1 MTSQE
6 YLNFLMEVL
15 QATAESQGN
24 KDAVFPLL
32 RNNQDKLNLV
42 LQEMLQSLG
51 TETLAKLESEQANS
65 IAAVIGSFSNL
76 IKEFPLGNRSSN
88 LEIAITGY
96 EVTLLVYTREDFPL
110 QWATAQNNLGAAY
123 CKRIKEDKAENLE
136 QAIACY
142 QQALLVYTQ
151 SDFPVQWA
159 ATQNN
164 LGTAYWER
172 IKEDKAENLEQA
184 IACYQQALLV
194 RTQSDFP
201 RDWAMT
207 HNNLGLAYSDRIK
220 EDKAEN
226 LEQAIA
232 CYQQALLVR
241 TQSDFPLDW
250 AMTQNN
256 LGAAYWKRIKEDKA
270 ENLEKAIACYQ
281 QALLVY
287 TQPDFPLQWA
297 TTQNNLGLA
306 YSDRIKEDKAENLEQ
321 AIACYQQA
329 LLVYTQSD
337 FPLLWATTQNNLG
350 IAYCNRIKED
360 KAENLEQAMACYQQA
375 LLVQTQSDCPLDWA
389 MTQNNLG
396 NAYRERIKEDKA
408 ENLEKAIAC
417 YQQALLIHT
426 PEALPLDCLQT
437 RRNLGNLHFSQKN
450 WQQAVESYQIAIE
463 IVEDTR
469 TLALDERRKEDIIAE
484 NIQVFDSIVGSYL
497 QLKQP
502 CQALEYV
509 ERSKTRNLVELIAT
523 RELNQKI
530 QPITFQE
537 IQQLIDSNTAIIQWY
552 LTEEEIF
559 TFIVTQHSPQ
569 PLVKSFATSPELTN
583 QIYNYLNLYLQDKEE
598 WQTQLPSLLSN
609 LAQILHLEE
618 IISPLEKE
626 YSKILLIPHR
636 ALHLIPLHA
645 LPLFSPL
652 SQQENQ
658 QLFSPLPKQENQQLF
673 SPLPKEENQQLF
685 SPLPKEENQQLFS
698 PLPKEE
704 NQQLFSP
711 LPKEENQ
718 QLFSPLPKEENQQLF
733 SPLPKEENQQLFSP
747 LIKGGWGGSSPLSQ
761 QENQQLFSPLS
772 QQENQQLFSPLSQQ
786 ENQQL
791 FSPLIKG
798 GRGGSSLLDR
808 FEEAKYIP
816 SCQLLKL
823 IRNRTRPKPTNFF
836 SIQNPTEDLFYTD
849 MEVENISQIFQPN
862 NNILAKQ
869 AATKTALYQQ
879 NLEDKHYHHFSCHGY
894 FNFIEP
900 LKSALILAGSSVLR
914 PSPQV
919 VPAEENKTSANR
931 EKITP
936 SPDKTIRSPE
946 GETFNLDQCLTLEG
960 IFELNLDE
968 CHLVTLSACET
979 AISDI
984 LSNSDEYISLPSG
997 FLYAGACNVV
1007 ATQWAVNDLSTAI
1020 LMTRFYQLHKLD
1032 KLPVAKAMN
1041 QAQKW
1046 LRDGT
1051 QQDFCSWTE
1060 QLNNDLQLTQ
1070 NMIQSI
1076 QRYFNRFNPEEQ
1088 PFAEPYYWAAFCPI
1102 GE

>member
-1 MTSQE
+1 MTSEE

-15 QATAESQGN
+15 QATAESEGDQ
-24 KDAVFPLL
+24 DAVFPLL
-32 RNNQDKLNLV
+32 RNNQDKLDLV
-42 LQEMLQSLG
+42 LQEMLQIWG
-51 TETLAKLESEQANS
+51 TVTLAKLESEEAND
-65 IAAVIGSFSNL
+65 IAAVIGNFSNL
-76 IKEFPLGNRSSN
+76 IQQFPLGNRSRN

-96 EVTLLVYTREDFPL
+96 EVALLVYTREDFPV
-110 QWATAQNNLGAAY
+110 QWATVQNNLGLAYGDRIKEDKAENLEQAIACFQQALLVRTQSDFPLDWAATQNNLGTAYSDRIKEDKAENLEQAIACFQQALLVRTQSDFPLDWATTQNNLGNAYSERIKEDKAENLEQAIAYFQQALLVRTQSDFPVQWAMTQNNLGAAY
-123 CKRIKEDKAENLE
+123 SHRIKEDKAENLE

-164 LGTAYWER
+164 LGNAYSERIKEDKAENLEKAIACFQQALLVRTQSDFPVQWAATQNSLAVAYSER

-184 IACYQQALLV
+184 IAFYQQALLV
-194 RTQSDFP
+194 YTQSDFP
-201 RDWAMT
+201 LDWAMT
-207 HNNLGLAYSDRIK
+207 QNNLGIAYRNRIK

-232 CYQQALLVR
+232 CFQQALLVR

-256 LGAAYWKRIKEDKA
+256 LG
-270 ENLEKAIACYQ
+270 
-281 QALLVY
+281 
-287 TQPDFPLQWA
+287 T
-297 TTQNNLGLA
+297 A

-321 AIACYQQA
+321 AIACFQQA

-337 FPLLWATTQNNLG
+337 FPL
-350 IAYCNRIKED
+350 
-360 KAENLEQAMACYQQA
+360 
-375 LLVQTQSDCPLDWA
+375 DWA

-396 NAYRERIKEDKA
+396 IAYRNRIKEDKA

-417 YQQALLIHT
+417 YQQALLIRT

-437 RRNLGNLHFSQKN
+437 RSNLGNLHFSQKN
-450 WQQAVESYQIAIE
+450 WQQAIKSYQIAIE

-469 TLALDERRKEDIIAE
+469 TLALDERRKQDIIAE
-484 NIQVFDSIVGSYL
+484 NIQVFNRIVRSYL

-502 CQALEYV
+502 CPAIEYV

-552 LTEEEIF
+552 LTKEEIF
-559 TFIVTQHSPQ
+559 TFIVTQHRPQ

-583 QIYNYLNLYLQDKEE
+583 QIYNYLNLYLEDKQE

-609 LAQILHLEE
+609 LAQTLHLDE

-652 SQQENQ
+652 PPLVPPSGGETEGGSSPLPKQENQ

-673 SPLPKEENQQLF
+673 SPLPKDENQQFF
-685 SPLPKEENQQLFS
+685 SPLRS
-698 PLPKEE
+698 
-704 NQQLFSP
+704 
-711 LPKEENQ
+711 
-718 QLFSPLPKEENQQLF
+718 
-733 SPLPKEENQQLFSP
+733 
-747 LIKGGWGGSSPLSQ
+747 
-761 QENQQLFSPLS
+761 
-772 QQENQQLFSPLSQQ
+772 
-786 ENQQL
+786 
-791 FSPLIKG
+791 G
-798 GRGGSSLLDR
+798 GRGGSSLLDY
-808 FEEAKYIP
+808 FEEVKYIP

-900 LKSALILAGSSVLR
+900 LKSALALAGSSV
-914 PSPQV
+914 
-919 VPAEENKTSANR
+919 PAEENNTSANS

-946 GETFNLDQCLTLEG
+946 GETFNLDKCLTLAD
-960 IFELNLDE
+960 IFQLNLDE

-979 AISDI
+979 AISDMS
-984 LSNSDEYISLPSG
+984 SNSDEYISLPSG
-997 FLYAGACNVV
+997 FIYAGACNVV

-1020 LMTRFYQLHKLD
+1020 LMTRFYQLHKLN

-1046 LRDGT
+1046 LRDST
-1051 QQDFCSWTE
+1051 QEDFCSWTE
-1060 QLNNDLQLTQ
+1060 QLNNDLQLKP
-1070 NMIQSI
+1070 NMIKSI
-1076 QRYFNRFNPEEQ
+1076 QRYFNRFNPKEQ

>member
-1 MTSQE
+1 MRT
-6 YLNFLMEVL
+6 
-15 QATAESQGN
+15 
-24 KDAVFPLL
+24 
-32 RNNQDKLNLV
+32 
-42 LQEMLQSLG
+42 QS
-51 TETLAKLESEQANS
+51 
-65 IAAVIGSFSNL
+65 
-76 IKEFPLGNRSSN
+76 
-88 LEIAITGY
+88 
-96 EVTLLVYTREDFPL
+96 DFPL
-110 QWATAQNNLGAAY
+110 DWAGTQNNLGVAY
-123 CKRIKEDKAENLE
+123 SNRIKEDKAENLE
-136 QAIACY
+136 
-142 QQALLVYTQ
+142 
-151 SDFPVQWA
+151 
-159 ATQNN
+159 
-164 LGTAYWER
+164 
-172 IKEDKAENLEQA
+172 KA

-201 RDWAMT
+201 LDWAGT
-207 HNNLGLAYSDRIK
+207 QNNLGVAYSNRIK

-226 LEQAIA
+226 LEKAIA

-256 LGAAYWKRIKEDKA
+256 LGVAYRERIKEDKA

-281 QALLVY
+281 QALLV
-287 TQPDFPLQWA
+287 
-297 TTQNNLGLA
+297 
-306 YSDRIKEDKAENLEQ
+306 R
-321 AIACYQQA
+321 
-329 LLVYTQSD
+329 TQSD
-337 FPLLWATTQNNLG
+337 F
-350 IAYCNRIKED
+350 
-360 KAENLEQAMACYQQA
+360 
-375 LLVQTQSDCPLDWA
+375 PLDWA

-408 ENLEKAIAC
+408 ENLERAIAC
-417 YQQALLIHT
+417 FQQALLVYT

-437 RRNLGNLHFSQKN
+437 RSNLGNLHFSQKN
-450 WQQAVESYQIAIE
+450 WQQAIKSYQIAIE

-469 TLALDERRKEDIIAE
+469 TLALDERRKQDIIAE
-484 NIQVFDSIVGSYL
+484 NIQVFDSIVCSYL

-502 CQALEYV
+502 CPAIEYV

-552 LTEEEIF
+552 LTEEEFF
-559 TFIVTQHSPQ
+559 TFIVTQHRSQ

-583 QIYNYLNLYLQDKEE
+583 QIYNYLNLYFQDKQE

-626 YSKILLIPHR
+626 YSKILLIPHQ

-645 LPLFSPL
+645 LPLGDDITIA
-652 SQQENQ
+652 
-658 QLFSPLPKQENQQLF
+658 KTIA
-673 SPLPKEENQQLF
+673 KEESNQPVAASTINYQL
-685 SPLPKEENQQLFS
+685 STINYV
-698 PLPKEE
+698 
-704 NQQLFSP
+704 
-711 LPKEENQ
+711 
-718 QLFSPLPKEENQQLF
+718 
-733 SPLPKEENQQLFSP
+733 
-747 LIKGGWGGSSPLSQ
+747 
-761 QENQQLFSPLS
+761 
-772 QQENQQLFSPLSQQ
+772 
-786 ENQQL
+786 
-791 FSPLIKG
+791 
-798 GRGGSSLLDR
+798 LDC
-808 FEEAKYIP
+808 FEEVKYVP

-900 LKSALILAGSSVLR
+900 LQSALVLAGSL
-914 PSPQV
+914 
-919 VPAEENKTSANR
+919 VPPEENKTSANR

-946 GETFNLDQCLTLEG
+946 GETFNLDKCLTLED
-960 IFELNLDE
+960 IFQLNLDE

-979 AISDI
+979 AISD
-984 LSNSDEYISLPSG
+984 LSSNSDEYISLPSG

-1020 LMTRFYQLHKLD
+1020 LMIKFYQLHKLD
-1032 KLPVAKAMN
+1032 KLSVAKAMN

-1046 LRDGT
+1046 LRDST
-1051 QQDFCSWTE
+1051 QEDFCSWTE
-1060 QLNNDLQLTQ
+1060 QLNNDLQLKP